1 MSDTTRNDLKKLA
14 ANIENLA
21 RDMQAKLDANAD
33 VLVTANEMVRN
44 NVTFTFTLGEFYAH
58 QQSSSTSSTKKAKT
72 PKTPQSPRNY
82 HNFRIN
88 GRFARKV

>member
-44 NVTFTFTLGEFYAH
+44 NVTFTFTLGEFYAN
-58 QQSSSTSSTKKAKT
+58 QQSSTAKKTKT
-72 PKTPQSPRNY
+72 PKTPQGPRNY